1 MVNAET
7 DSGPDQESIQC
18 LTVFIQKIISQSS
31 QDQEFDGVLKFSEK
45 HLMVS
50 NYTKIFWLTK
60 NMLDK

>member
-1 MVNAET
+1 MVHAET
-7 DSGPDQESIQC
+7 DSGPDQESRLC

-45 HLMVS
+45 HLMVI
-50 NYTKIFWLTK
+50 NYTKKFWLTK